1 MQSITIPATLAAMA
15 KSLFV
20 CQSCGAEHRKW
31 IGQCPDC
38 GGWNSICEQVIETAA
53 ARIGGKGK
61 VLTTSSITNISAENS
76 PRRPCHIEELDR
88 VLGGGLVPGSAVLIG
103 GDPGIGKSTLLL
115 HAAAKLAEHAEKSG
129 QVLYVTGEESI
140 QQVHLRGER
149 IKALHPNLL
158 LISACELESILATID
173 KIKPIAVVIDSI
185 QTTVS
190 NRLTSA
196 PGTVSQVRDCAA
208 ALIQNAKQ
216 QGHAMILLGHVTKE
230 GALAGPRV
238 LEHMVDAVIYFEGD
252 RGHAHRILRTI
263 KNRFGPAGEIGIFEM
278 TDQGL
283 LGIRDA
289 SRLFLA
295 ERAKDTPGSVV
306 LACMEGTRPLLVEVQ
321 ALIAPTVYSTPKR
334 SAVGLNNERV
344 AMLTAVLER
353 RIGLPLSRHDVYIN
367 VAGGA
372 RINEPAADL
381 AVLLS
386 MVSAYQ
392 EKPLASDI
400 AVFGEVGLT
409 GEIRPVGQPEARV
422 KEAVNLGFTHLLLPS
437 ENHARVQKANIVGK
451 MRSDTGTS
459 LRFTAVKHLSEAAQ
473 VLVTKA

>member
-1 MQSITIPATLAAMA
+1 MA

-38 GGWNSICEQVIETAA
+38 NDWNCITEQVVEQAM
-53 ARIGGKGK
+53 ARAVGKGK
-61 VLTTSSITNISAENS
+61 ALPTSAITDISAANC
-76 PRRPCHIEELDR
+76 PRRSTHIDELDR

-115 HAAAKLAEHAEKSG
+115 QAAAKLAAEKNSG
-129 QVLYVTGEESI
+129 QVLYITGEESI
-140 QQVHLRGER
+140 KKVHMRGER
-149 IKALHPNLL
+149 VDSLHADLL
-158 LISACELESILATID
+158 LVSACELESILTTID
-173 KIKPIAVVIDSI
+173 KTKPATVIIDSI

-190 NRLTSA
+190 SSLSSA
-196 PGTVSQVRDCAA
+196 PGTVSQVRDCSA
-208 ALIQNAKQ
+208 ALIKNAKQ
-216 QGHAMILLGHVTKE
+216 HGHVIILVGHVTKE
-230 GALAGPRV
+230 GTLAGPRV

-252 RGHAHRILRTI
+252 RGHAHRILRAV
-263 KNRFGPAGEIGIFEM
+263 KNRFGPAGEIGVFEM
-278 TDQGL
+278 SDCGL
-283 LGIRDA
+283 IGIRDA

-334 SAVGLNNERV
+334 SAVGVDAGRI

-353 RIGLPLSRHDVYIN
+353 RIGLPLSQHDVYIN
-367 VAGGA
+367 IAGGA
-372 RINEPAADL
+372 RVNEPAADL
-381 AVLLS
+381 AVLLA

-392 EKPLASDI
+392 ERPVPADI

-409 GEIRPVGQPEARV
+409 GEIRPVGQPEARA
-422 KEAVNLGFTHLLLPS
+422 KEAANLGFTQLLLPG
-437 ENHARVQKANIVGK
+437 ENHERVQKANIIAN
-451 MRSDTGTS
+451 MRSEVPAP
-459 LRFTAVKHLSEAAQ
+459 LALTAVRHLS
-473 VLVTKA
+473 

>member
-1 MQSITIPATLAAMA
+1 MT

-38 GGWNSICEQVIETAA
+38 GDWNSISEQVIESATAHSV
-53 ARIGGKGK
+53 GKGN
-61 VLTTSSITNISAENS
+61 VLATTSITDISGKDC
-76 PRRPCHIEELDR
+76 PRRSTGIDELDR

-103 GDPGIGKSTLLL
+103 GDPGIGKSTVLLQ
-115 HAAAKLAEHAEKSG
+115 AAARLASNKTASNKTTANKQFG
-129 QVLYVTGEESI
+129 PVLYITGEESI

-149 IKALHPNLL
+149 IHALHPDLL
-158 LISACELESILATID
+158 LISACELESMLATID
-173 KIKPIAVVIDSI
+173 QIKPSAVIVDSI

-208 ALIQNAKQ
+208 NLIKNAKQ
-216 QGHAMILLGHVTKE
+216 HGHALILVGHVTKE

-252 RGHAHRILRTI
+252 RGHAHRILRAV
-263 KNRFGPAGEIGIFEM
+263 KNRFGPAGEIGVFEM
-278 TDQGL
+278 TDAGL
-283 LGIRDA
+283 IGIRDA

-334 SAVGLNNERV
+334 SSVGVDAGRV

-353 RIGLPLSRHDVYIN
+353 RIGLPLSQHDVYIN
-367 VAGGA
+367 IAGGA
-372 RINEPAADL
+372 RIAEPAADL
-381 AVLLS
+381 AVLLA

-392 EKPLASDI
+392 EKAVADDI

-409 GEIRPVGQPEARV
+409 GEIRPVGLPEARAR
-422 KEAVNLGFTHLLLPS
+422 EAANLGFSRLLLPA
-437 ENHARVQKANIVGK
+437 ENHERVQKANIIANI
-451 MRSDTGTS
+451 RSAT
-459 LRFTAVKHLSEAAQ
+459 EA
-473 VLVTKA
+473 